1 MCDRNCFNCVYE
13 DCIVDDVTKEEDAE
27 QKLLD
32 DYARRQLNGYKNT
45 FRYNHSEKRQKAQ
58 KRYNHSEKGRQARAR
73 YAQSEKGRE
82 AQKRYAQSEKGKA
95 KAKRSRDKRIA
106 SGKNAEACKRYYLK
120 KKAEKVLKS

>member
-13 DCIVDDVTKEEDAE
+13 DCIVDDVTKEEEDE
-27 QKLLD
+27 QKRFD
-32 DYARRQLNGYKNT
+32 DFIRHKNGTASKYK
-45 FRYNHSEKRQKAQ
+45 YN
-58 KRYNHSEKGRQARAR
+58 NSEKGKARYKKYWQSEKGKEAQKR

-95 KAKRSRDKRIA
+95 NNKRKQEKRIA
-106 SGKNAEACKRYYLK
+106 NGKNAEACRRYYLK

>member
-13 DCIVDDVTKEEDAE
+13 DCIVDDVTKEEEDE
-27 QKLLD
+27 QKRFD
-32 DYARRQLNGYKNT
+32 DSIRHKNGTASRYK
-45 FRYNHSEKRQKAQ
+45 YEHSEKRKVTR
-58 KRYNHSEKGRQARAR
+58 KRYRQSEKGKEAQKR

>member
-32 DYARRQLNGYKNT
+32 DYARRQLNGYKNA

-73 YAQSEKGRE
+73 YEHSEKGR
-82 AQKRYAQSEKGKA
+82 ANNKRKQE
-95 KAKRSRDKRIA
+95 KRIA

>member
-13 DCIVDDVTKEEDAE
+13 DCIVDDVTKEEEDE
-27 QKLLD
+27 QKRFD
-32 DYARRQLNGYKNT
+32 DFIRHKNGTASKYK
-45 FRYNHSEKRQKAQ
+45 YN
-58 KRYNHSEKGRQARAR
+58 NSEKGKAR
-73 YAQSEKGRE
+73 YKKYWQSEKGKE